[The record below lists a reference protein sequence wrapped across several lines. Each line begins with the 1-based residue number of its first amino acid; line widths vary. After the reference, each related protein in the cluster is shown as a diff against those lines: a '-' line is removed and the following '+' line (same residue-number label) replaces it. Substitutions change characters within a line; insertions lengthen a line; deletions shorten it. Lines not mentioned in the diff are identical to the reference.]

1 MALSTAARTVSAR
14 VSDPI
19 GASVQF
25 VQVGEDG
32 TLTLRSFATG
42 LRRPVDVAVGPN
54 AGVYIVDADAGI
66 IYRVGAPLE
75 E

>member
-1 MALSTAARTVSAR
+1 M
-14 VSDPI
+14 
-19 GASVQF
+19 
-25 VQVGEDG
+25 QVGEDG